1 MSRIMNHIFLLKNTI
16 CSILKDARCLA
27 NQDIFFD
34 EELTVQKQLRDI
46 QLYENGKPL
55 NNFSFEKSHKNI
67 YIQISDMVAG
77 LLRSMFIFLDRLT
90 LNETLNLGERLSKK
104 QQENFNAIFKLLT
117 ISDQKCTLLIKNA
130 NTPKNVNDRM
140 CKLYILTG
148 AESV

>member
-1 MSRIMNHIFLLKNTI
+1 M
-16 CSILKDARCLA
+16 
-27 NQDIFFD
+27 
-34 EELTVQKQLRDI
+34 TVQKQLRDI

-90 LNETLNLGERLSKK
+90 FNETLNLGERLSEK
-104 QQENFNAIFKLLT
+104 QRENFNIILKSLT
-117 ISDQKCTLLIKNA
+117 ISDQKCTLLIKNS

-140 CKLYILTG
+140 YKLYILAGT
-148 AESV
+148 ESL